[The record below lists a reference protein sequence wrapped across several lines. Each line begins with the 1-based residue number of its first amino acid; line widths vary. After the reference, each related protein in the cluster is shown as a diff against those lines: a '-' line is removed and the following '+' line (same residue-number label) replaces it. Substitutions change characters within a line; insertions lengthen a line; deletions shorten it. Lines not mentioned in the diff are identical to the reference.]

1 LRARHPQRFFIKD
14 RSIEWENY
22 AKRTSWNELFFSP
35 YKMRALSV
43 INFELLASVAKEVDT
58 LF

>member
-1 LRARHPQRFFIKD
+1 VIKD
-14 RSIEWENY
+14 RSIEWGNY
-22 AKRTSWNELFFSP
+22 AKPTSWNELFFSP
-35 YKMRALSV
+35 NKMRALTV

>member
-1 LRARHPQRFFIKD
+1 VIKD
-14 RSIEWENY
+14 RSIEWGNY

-35 YKMRALSV
+35 YKMRALTV